1 MKKIKK
7 SLPIILILSLATVL
21 YFYDIW
27 SIGFAN
33 RYYSAGVYSMGQ
45 NIHAFF
51 YNSLDSIGFVS
62 IDKPPLGFWIQTLF
76 TKVFGFSGLV
86 VLLPQALAGVVS
98 VYLLYRIVNKRFS
111 KIPAL
116 VSALILAV
124 TPIFIAISRN
134 NTIDGL
140 LILTLILAADLAI
153 KAAERS
159 SLKHLI
165 YAGIFIGLGFNI
177 KMLQAYM
184 IVPAIYLTYLV
195 FSKEKVLKRV
205 ASCAI
210 SVVILL
216 ALSLTWVLV
225 VDLTPEN
232 SRPYVGSSENNSA
245 LDLTLG
251 HNGIKRIIGGGGKNG
266 DSNTPPIPDDGAM
279 QNGQVLNSVNMRAQG
294 NNRIPPKGGT
304 PLRQQNGN
312 KQGMRPPNGAP
323 IQGSSKD
330 EDVRGAQGEAGYAS
344 IVRLFN
350 EQNAG
355 QISWFII
362 PSILVCGLCVYLI
375 FRKRLKRD
383 SKSIALFFFTMYF
396 IPIFIYFSFSSGLAH
411 RYYFAMIAAPI
422 AALCGI
428 GSYYLLKGKKKFI
441 LIVFGVTAITH
452 LFIQYLYS
460 DWLSW
465 LLSVCGIIFA
475 IILASMIIG
484 IKKGLKQKALV
495 LMMSVLLILPT
506 IWSFTP
512 IIYGSNSQLPITG
525 PELINDRGSF
535 NRQTDYS
542 KLVDYLEQN
551 RNGAD
556 YLVAVPSS
564 MSMGADLILE
574 SGEPVMVLGGFNG
587 GDKVVTVEEFS
598 KLVDNGIVRFAL
610 ISMDGNDK
618 RGGGNNDIYQ
628 WIQNNGE
635 LVDENLWSEGRMNR
649 VTLYKLR

>member
-1 MKKIKK
+1 MMKKIKN

-76 TKVFGFSGLV
+76 TKVFGFSGVV
-86 VLLPQALAGVVS
+86 VLIPQALAGVVS
-98 VYLLYRIVNKRFS
+98 VYLIYRIINKRFG

-124 TPIFIAISRN
+124 TPIFVAISRN

-140 LILTLILAADLAI
+140 LILTLILATDQAL

-184 IVPAIYLTYLV
+184 IVPAVYLTYLV

-210 SVVILL
+210 SVVILV
-216 ALSLTWVLV
+216 ALSLTWVVV
-225 VDLTPEN
+225 VDLTPED

-245 LDLTLG
+245 IDLTLG
-251 HNGIKRIIGGGGKNG
+251 YNGINRIIGGGKSG
-266 DSNTPPIPDDGAM
+266 DSNTPPMPDDGAM
-279 QNGQVLNSVNMRAQG
+279 QNRQSPNSVNVRAQG
-294 NNRIPPKGGT
+294 NNQIPTKGIPP
-304 PLRQQNGN
+304 RQQNGN
-312 KQGMRPPNGAP
+312 KQGMRPPNEVP
-323 IQGSSKD
+323 IQGSYKD
-330 EDVRGAQGEAGYAS
+330 GAVRGAQGEAGSAS

-362 PSILVCGLCVYLI
+362 PAIMVCGLCVYLI
-375 FRKRLKRD
+375 FRKRLKKD
-383 SKSIALFFFTMYF
+383 NKSITLFFFTMYF
-396 IPIFIYFSFSSGLAH
+396 IPILIYFSFSSGLAH
-411 RYYFAMIAAPI
+411 RYYFAMFATPI

-428 GSYYLLKGKKKFI
+428 GSYYLLKFKKIFI
-441 LIVFGVTAITH
+441 PIVFGVTAISQIY
-452 LFIQYLYS
+452 IQYHYF

-465 LLSVCGIIFA
+465 LLPLCGVIFA
-475 IILASMIIG
+475 ITLASMIIG
-484 IKKGLKQKALV
+484 IRKGLKHKTLL

-535 NRQTDYS
+535 DRQTDYS
-542 KLVDYLEQN
+542 KLVDYLEKN

-556 YLVAVPSS
+556 YLVAAPSS
-564 MSMGADLILE
+564 MSMGAELILE
-574 SGEPVMVLGGFNG
+574 SEEPVMVLGGFNG
-587 GDKVVTVEEFS
+587 GDEVVTVEEFS
-598 KLVDNGIVRFAL
+598 EIVDNKVVRYAL
-610 ISMDGNDK
+610 VSMDGNDK
-618 RGGGNNDIYQ
+618 RGGGNTDIYQ

-649 VTLYKLR
+649 VALYKLS